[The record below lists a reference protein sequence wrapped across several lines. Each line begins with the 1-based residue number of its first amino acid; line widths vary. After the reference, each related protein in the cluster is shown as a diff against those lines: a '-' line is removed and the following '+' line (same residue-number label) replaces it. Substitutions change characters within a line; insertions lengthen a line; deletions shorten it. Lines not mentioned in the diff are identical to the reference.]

1 MNEPHPCRVH
11 LACFCVVVCCSILA
25 QKRARDVEV
34 SDDEEPEPVKRRRN
48 CEERGLLRQGVAIRL
63 LRLDDFVFKKMFR
76 MTKAAFLLL
85 HDKIAQSITTKHPY
99 MGTRSS
105 GSSVESLLLFAAT
118 IRWLAGGSPWDICF
132 GFHLAYSTLH
142 ARKYAVI
149 TAINKALSRM

>member
-1 MNEPHPCRVH
+1 MNEPHPCRVR
-11 LACFCVVVCCSILA
+11 LGLFVAVVCCSILA
-25 QKRARDVEV
+25 KRARDVQV
-34 SDDEEPEPVKRRRN
+34 YDDEEPEPQKRRRN
-48 CEERGLLRQGVAIRL
+48 CEERGVLRQGVAIRL

-85 HDKIAQSITTKHPY
+85 HDKIAHSITTKHPY

-105 GSSVESLLLFAAT
+105 GSSVESLLIFAAT

-149 TAINKALSRM
+149 TAINNALSGM